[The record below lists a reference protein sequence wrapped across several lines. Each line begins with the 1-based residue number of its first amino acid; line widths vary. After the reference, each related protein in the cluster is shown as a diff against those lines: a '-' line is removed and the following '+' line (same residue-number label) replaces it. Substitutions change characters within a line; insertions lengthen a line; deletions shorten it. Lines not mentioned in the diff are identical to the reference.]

1 MGNCQRGETGTLLCP
16 GAQCET
22 DSKDAHHEEKRVGF
36 RPCQRDFDAKQNSK
50 RDAEENTVIPSEAD
64 RAVERAR
71 TEIDRD
77 RADYTDCVQ
86 AGQRLEICCG
96 HQHDNRK
103 TDRDEQRVERDSV
116 SIETFEVRR
125 HFPVA
130 RCQVKKTNHRDNG
143 GVGRAQQQQQKH
155 NADDPAEGLPN
166 PNSE

>member
-36 RPCQRDFDAKQNSK
+36 RPCQREFDEKQNSK

-64 RAVERAR
+64 CAVERAR

-77 RADYTDCVQ
+77 RADYTDCIQ
-86 AGQRLEICCG
+86 AGQGLEICCG

-103 TDRDEQRVERDSV
+103 TDRDEQRLLHGLGGNLERLHDESDD
-116 SIETFEVRR
+116 EDGD
-125 HFPVA
+125 
-130 RCQVKKTNHRDNG
+130 RDG
-143 GVGRAQQQQQKH
+143 AG
-155 NADDPAEGLPN
+155 EGL
-166 PNSE
+166 EGAEDGVEVGLGGR

>member
-77 RADYTDCVQ
+77 RADYTDCIQ
-86 AGQRLEICCG
+86 AGQRLETCCG
-96 HQHDNRK
+96 HQHEDRK
-103 TDRDEQRVERDSV
+103 STRLNS
-116 SIETFEVRR
+116 S
-125 HFPVA
+125 
-130 RCQVKKTNHRDNG
+130 HRTISY
-143 GVGRAQQQQQKH
+143 A
-155 NADDPAEGLPN
+155 
-166 PNSE
+166 